1 MRISSEAGGA
11 GTGRPKVGLVEASV
25 GGVSSCLWLLRL
37 LRCGRGLSC
46 GCAVALRKDEKKLW
60 KGPAF
65 ATSAELIRMAIDNQ
79 TTIAGS
85 DRFTGTV
92 SHQSVGLRV
101 LGLIISINSV

>member
-25 GGVSSCLWLLRL
+25 GGVSLCLWLLRL

-46 GCAVALRKDEKKLW
+46 GCAIALRTDVKKSW

-65 ATSAELIRMAIDNQ
+65 ATSAGLIRIDNQ
-79 TTIAGS
+79 TTIARS

-92 SHQSVGLRV
+92 SHQSVALRV
-101 LGLIISINSV
+101 L